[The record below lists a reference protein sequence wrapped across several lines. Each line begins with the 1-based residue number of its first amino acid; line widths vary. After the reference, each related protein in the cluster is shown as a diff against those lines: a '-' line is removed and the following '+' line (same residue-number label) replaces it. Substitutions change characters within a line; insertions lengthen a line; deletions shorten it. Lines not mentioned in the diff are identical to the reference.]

1 MKHNT
6 LNTRVYAFRKAPL
19 LEFANYLQQL
29 EASEKIECIRF
40 LEHGKKI
47 KMVETTIQGI
57 EIDTPED
64 LAKAQALWLDHNSP
78 QI

>member
-1 MKHNT
+1 M
-6 LNTRVYAFRKAPL
+6 
-19 LEFANYLQQL
+19 EFTSLSTENL

-47 KMVETTIQGI
+47 KMVETHVEGI

-64 LAKAQALWLDHNSP
+64 LAKAQKLWLSNSDKSP
-78 QI
+78 KK